1 MNPSLISWTFNCI
14 EANNK
19 SIDPPINLRETINSI
34 KELPPLPGIATRIM
48 KLAADPL
55 ADSKKLAAI
64 IELDPLLTTQVIRWA
79 SSSLYG
85 YKGKITS
92 VQDAISRVLGY
103 QFVFNLVLGLA
114 ALSPLKAPVEGI
126 IGTRAFWT
134 HALASTHL
142 MNSLNELLPTE
153 SKIEPQTVFL
163 VGLMHNIGLP
173 LLGDQFINEFKILS
187 NLAEANPSLSLYKLE
202 KFALGVDHGELGS
215 WLLRTWNMPTPVIDV
230 VYHHHN
236 PHYKGANYQLNL
248 LTYLNDSLLAH
259 IGIGDAHEK
268 SSVELQAIKQLN
280 LQYSDCNKAL
290 QKLQDELDGIK
301 GMVEICTNTK

>member
-19 SIDPPINLRETINSI
+19 TIDPPINLRETISSI

-48 KLAADPL
+48 NLAADPL

-103 QFVFNLVLGLA
+103 QFVFDLVLGLA

-142 MNSLNELLPTE
+142 MQSLNELLPTE
-153 SKIEPQTVFL
+153 NKIETQTVFL

-215 WLLRTWNMPTPVIDV
+215 WLLRTWNMPAPVIDV

-236 PHYKGANYQLNL
+236 PHYKGDNYQLNL

-268 SSVELQAIKQLN
+268 SSVELQAIKQLH
-280 LQYSDCNKAL
+280 LQPSACNKAL
-290 QKLQDELDGIK
+290 QKLQDELEGIK
-301 GMVEICTNTK
+301 SMVEICTQTK